1 MEELPAAP
9 SALQPE
15 PCGIRGALDAKEG
28 AQGGFPV
35 KVRCRKDVYG
45 KEEDVRQGGLPEGL
59 PGGGNK
65 EGEEKKDP
73 CKKEVDLDP
82 CQGELDFLL
91 WPVRHLLRLTGDAGA
106 DGEVPKKQ
114 DGEIP
119 QGVTVGEP
127 CRKMSDLVQKQRQ
140 KKERIV
146 ERQDKRP
153 ACGGIEEL
161 QKKARGKKK
170 RRRDGEGELDS
181 PAERG
186 DIRSSLRNQKED
198 KAVDAI
204 PGLHK
209 AGGLQ
214 KAVGDKLRDD
224 VISVVNEGWRKGKR
238 SPPVCMKERMEN
250 VRIDGKEI
258 PIGVLRIAVHGIQ
271 VLWKIRIGVL
281 RCLILFQFHTLP
293 EHRIHGAAS
302 LLQDAL

>member
-1 MEELPAAP
+1 MLKTGEMISMAITANRRTCARRTKRKRKRNPIPLAP
-9 SALQPE
+9 SWRSFLRRLPLCSQSLAVSEALSTP
-15 PCGIRGALDAKEG
+15 RRVLRAAS
-28 AQGGFPV
+28 
-35 KVRCRKDVYG
+35 
-45 KEEDVRQGGLPEGL
+45 QGGLPEGL

-161 QKKARGKKK
+161 QKKAGRVSWIPLQSEAIFGVLSGIRK
-170 RRRDGEGELDS
+170 RTKRLMRSPDFTKREVCRRPSETSSETMSSASSMRDGG
-181 PAERG
+181 RG
-186 DIRSSLRNQKED
+186 SG
-198 KAVDAI
+198 
-204 PGLHK
+204 P
-209 AGGLQ
+209 
-214 KAVGDKLRDD
+214 
-224 VISVVNEGWRKGKR
+224 
-238 SPPVCMKERMEN
+238 
-250 VRIDGKEI
+250 
-258 PIGVLRIAVHGIQ
+258 
-271 VLWKIRIGVL
+271 
-281 RCLILFQFHTLP
+281 LP
-293 EHRIHGAAS
+293 SA
-302 LLQDAL
+302 